1 MPELIRDV
9 FEPVQFVIEESNDIV
24 DGQHVLGK
32 LKGEFFVPDGISR
45 NKRFYGKNVWEKQ
58 LQNEDVK
65 TKLAERRMYG
75 TIGHKIPINDESLAE
90 GKISHMTTSLA
101 IDSNG
106 KGVGEALILGTP
118 VGRILNTV
126 LRAGSKLYVS
136 SRANGDYRGTSHGVP
151 SVDPDSFHLEGFDF
165 VLEPGFLQANPALV
179 ESLQKDVK
187 ELLELVEVKPVGE
200 VKSESPKI
208 NEKKEEEKLT
218 EENKEYVKEVL
229 GMKEL
234 VEALTKEKMTLT
246 EELGKA
252 LKSLNEIKA
261 EKEALSAE
269 VASMQ
274 KTLVDT
280 KEKASKSELYEKLG
294 SPEEVEKALDL
305 AEKVIWKYKQSG
317 SPDEVGKALD
327 QAYEQLKQLKKY
339 RELGSP
345 EEISTAFDKAE
356 ALIVQYRKL
365 GTIAELNE
373 ALDTATKMFKRFQD
387 LGSPSEIALALDKS
401 SKLIE
406 NIKAGNFKKRVESL
420 STELGIPL
428 SKITE
433 LAKKMTDGEIRSFV
447 KTLTESNKLK
457 DKYLVNPK
465 DGKGGKKDHSK
476 KEGVDDSAKP
486 SIFTKT
492 LGQNLMENFSK

>member
-1 MPELIRDV
+1 MPEPICDV
-9 FEPVQFVIEESNDIV
+9 FEPVQFVIEESNDTV

-32 LKGEFFVPDGISR
+32 LRGEFFVPNGISR
-45 NKRFYGKNVWEKQ
+45 NKRFYGKNVWERQ

-65 TKLAERRMYG
+65 TKLTERRMYG
-75 TIGHKIPINDESLAE
+75 TVGHKIPITDESLAE
-90 GKISHMTTSLA
+90 GKLSHITTVLG

-106 KGVGEALILGTP
+106 KGMGEALILGTP

-187 ELLELVEVKPVGE
+187 ELLELVEEKPVGE
-200 VKSESPKI
+200 AKVEAPKL
-208 NEKKEEEKLT
+208 NEQKVDDKQT

-229 GMKEL
+229 EMKEL
-234 VEALTKEKMTLT
+234 IEALTSEKKTLT

-261 EKEALSAE
+261 EREALSVE
-269 VASMQ
+269 VSALQ
-274 KTLVDT
+274 KTLIDT
-280 KEKASKSELYEKLG
+280 KERASKSEMYEKLG

-305 AEKVIWKYKQSG
+305 SEKVIWKYKQSG
-317 SPDEVGKALD
+317 SPDEVGLALD
-327 QAYEQLKQLKKY
+327 QSYEQLKKY

-356 ALIVQYRKL
+356 TLIVQYRGL

-406 NIKAGNFKKRVESL
+406 NIKASNFKKRVESL
-420 STELGIPL
+420 STELGIP
-428 SKITE
+428 SIKVIE

-457 DKYLVNPK
+457 DKYLVTNK
-465 DGKGGKKDHSK
+465 DGKGGKKDPSK
-476 KEGVDDSAKP
+476 KEEVTDPTKA
-486 SIFTKT
+486 SIFNKT
-492 LGQNLMENFSK
+492 LGQTLMENFTK